1 MRTALRTP
9 RTSTR
14 KAGGDGGG
22 GGGDGGGDGGG
33 GGGEAGERGGRV
45 RSVRDEEGFGT
56 LLTLRSRP
64 FLSELWP
71 DMISLPMDGEII
83 SGEASHVPPSA
94 APHRQPRAT
103 CARRLEIFLDKVPPS
118 ARRTMQR
125 TM

>member
-14 KAGGDGGG
+14 KAGGDGGDS
-22 GGGDGGGDGGG
+22 GGGDGSGDGDG

-45 RSVRDEEGFGT
+45 RNVRDEEGVGHGGFGT

-71 DMISLPMDGEII
+71 G
-83 SGEASHVPPSA
+83 
-94 APHRQPRAT
+94 
-103 CARRLEIFLDKVPPS
+103 
-118 ARRTMQR
+118 
-125 TM
+125 